1 MNSLWNK
8 MMKDHFAYR
17 PRYTLIESIN
27 ESKRPKEGATRIMP
41 ETIRTSV
48 KSVQVKCEYPDPDD
62 GASYSWVKVED
73 KDGSS

>member
-27 ESKRPKEGATRIMP
+27 EAKRPKEGATRIMH
-41 ETIRTSV
+41 ETKTV
-48 KSVQVKCEYPDPDD
+48 KVKCEYPDPDD

>member
-1 MNSLWNK
+1 
-8 MMKDHFAYR
+8 MKHLFAYR
-17 PRYTLIESIN
+17 RWDTLIESIID
-27 ESKRPKEGATRIMP
+27 SKRPKEGATRIMH